1 MLNPRQV
8 LEKNIYIRLVSNFQ
22 IRYSSFFFFTNFE
35 QFSALRD
42 KDEQHV
48 VTCVW

>member
-8 LEKNIYIRLVSNFQ
+8 LEQNIYIRLVSNFQ
-22 IRYSSFFFFTNFE
+22 ICYSSFFFTNFE
-35 QFSALRD
+35 QFSALKD